1 MSERRKRIINFLVGW
16 TLLGTLIFY
25 IREGNPSSVCHT
37 SSSCKSKKSY
47 HIHMHLPVLR
57 FFFYFFWK
65 EHLKINQCENL
76 WKCSLWQR
84 SGFPSDCVSCWMWLQ
99 GAVWQGVVCRTNTQP
114 QLICQDVQGF
124 ITFSQ
129 REDFNGAINDLVSR
143 HNGNKQIDPTYD
155 LLYHSEV
162 SDFSDMKESLSMR
175 MRGVPVW
182 KCKPCQTCWAER

>member
-1 MSERRKRIINFLVGW
+1 MDHFTESSASEKRSWSLWGA
-16 TLLGTLIFY
+16 
-25 IREGNPSSVCHT
+25 T
-37 SSSCKSKKSY
+37 SLALKLNQNVSKVAPRHKEE
-47 HIHMHLPVLR
+47 
-57 FFFYFFWK
+57 